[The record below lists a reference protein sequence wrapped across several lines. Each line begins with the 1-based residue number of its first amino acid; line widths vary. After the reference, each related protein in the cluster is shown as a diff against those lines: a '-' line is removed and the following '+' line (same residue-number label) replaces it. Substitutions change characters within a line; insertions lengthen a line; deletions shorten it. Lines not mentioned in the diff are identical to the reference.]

1 MSQGDAGKFAVTF
14 LLKDISPVEQLIGIE
29 FGTVVSHHLPQFFHI
44 LGTMPPGTSKCGP
57 RKELGGQLLASQ
69 IPISRI

>member
-29 FGTVVSHHLPQFFHI
+29 FGTVVCHHLPQFFTF
-44 LGTMPPGTSKCGP
+44 LGPCHQG
-57 RKELGGQLLASQ
+57 LVLL
-69 IPISRI
+69 R